1 MIQRTITG
9 VIAAMTTCV
18 LVGYGQDIRK
28 SEHEQTTQRSKITMK
43 ELGRSGVFEI
53 PMISGSNID
62 LSVGV
67 GSAVSLTP
75 RSQPGWFYG
84 IVDCVAGDHFVIN
97 GKGGVVPRL
106 WGFLD
111 RNNIVLSVA
120 DVQVTA
126 DRLRLTAPANASKL
140 VINNDYDSPSY
151 AGQGAVTS
159 RIDSLKSSLVSRISI
174 LEDGDYIAEVPDD
187 TIAAMIRGVKFS
199 DEIKTPIVDFIK
211 NGDLM
216 VHVSTFCII
225 NDVAYATYFVSTRGT
240 REWPG
245 EHTARFAYCPLS
257 DPGNKTYVD
266 LCDIGDVIDG
276 KKVTAINDTIILR
289 KDDTTLYL
297 AWTAAIGGQHHR
309 LYRTFDVTTKT
320 LSDVSVNSFTVGSVK
335 KVFSKSG
342 IEAALKAD
350 SITHKPLDTG
360 GGIGIMPKLSS
371 RDENGTTYY
380 YTGLFYGQFNC
391 IIKSADLVNWEFVA
405 VPDFEIDSL
414 WENAVY
420 VLGDKA
426 FYFVRQSWSS
436 QYGVLTCCDLE
447 KKAWAS
453 PVYVDD
459 ASSRSDFIVHKG
471 VLCLIHAPKDR
482 SHISLMQIN
491 QKDLNK
497 SYEIQ
502 TARVP
507 DYFFPYVDHYNG
519 ELYMS
524 YTASRK
530 HIYLAKF
537 TIGSLTTDAILD
549 RFRELFFG
557 GGQNDEDAR

>member
-1 MIQRTITG
+1 MQRTITA
-9 VIAAMTTCV
+9 VITAMTTCA
-18 LVGYGQDIRK
+18 LVGYGQGIAK
-28 SEHEQTTQRSKITMK
+28 SEEQQTTQRSETTMK
-43 ELGRSGVFEI
+43 ELGKSGIFEI
-53 PMISGSNID
+53 PMISDFNID
-62 LSVGV
+62 LSSGV
-67 GSAVSLTP
+67 GNAVTLTP
-75 RSQPGWFYG
+75 RPQPGWFYG

-111 RNNIVLSVA
+111 RNNILLSVA
-120 DVQVTA
+120 DIQVTA
-126 DRLRLTAPANASKL
+126 DRLKLTAPANASKL

-151 AGQGAVTS
+151 AGQNDATS
-159 RIDSLKSSLVSRISI
+159 RVDSLEASLTSR
-174 LEDGDYIAEVPDD
+174 LALVEDRDRIVEVPDD
-187 TIAAMIRGVKFS
+187 TIAAMIRGVKFA
-199 DEIKTPIVDFIK
+199 DEVKAPIADFIK
-211 NGDLM
+211 DGDLM

-225 NDVAYATYFVSTRGT
+225 DDVAYATYFVNTRGT
-240 REWPG
+240 REWPSD
-245 EHTARFAYCPLS
+245 HTARFAYCSLAHPK
-257 DPGNKTYVD
+257 DKTYVD
-266 LCDIGDVIDG
+266 LCDIDAVVDG

-309 LYRTFDVTTKT
+309 LYRTFDVATKR

-335 KVFSKSG
+335 NVFNKEG
-342 IEAALKAD
+342 VEAALKANN
-350 SITHKPLDTG
+350 IAHKPLNTG

-380 YTGLFYGQFNC
+380 YTGLFYGEFNC
-391 IIKSADLVNWEFVA
+391 IIKSADLVTWEFVA
-405 VPDFEIDSL
+405 LPDFEIDSM

-420 VLGDKA
+420 VTDDKA
-426 FYFVRQSWSS
+426 FYFVRQSYSS
-436 QYGVLTCCDLE
+436 QYGVLTCYDLE
-447 KKAWAS
+447 KKTWAR

-459 ASSRSDFIVHKG
+459 ASSRSDFIMHNG
-471 VLCLIHAPKDR
+471 VLYLVHAPKDR
-482 SHISLMQIN
+482 SHISVMQID
-491 QKDLNK
+491 QKYLSK

-502 TARVP
+502 VARVP
-507 DYFFPYVDHYNG
+507 DYFFPYVEHYNG

-537 TIGSLTTDAILD
+537 TIESLTTDRIVD

-557 GGQNDEDAR
+557 EEHN

>member
-1 MIQRTITG
+1 MPHLKTAAGAMQ
-9 VIAAMTTCV
+9 IACLVALAACSV
-18 LVGYGQDIRK
+18 LAQEANT
-28 SEHEQTTQRSKITMK
+28 SLK

-67 GSAVSLTP
+67 GSAVNLTP
-75 RSQPGWFYG
+75 RPQPGWFYG
-84 IVDCVAGDHFVIN
+84 IVDCVAGDHFVVN

-111 RNNIVLSVA
+111 RNNMLLSVA
-120 DVQVTA
+120 DIQVKA

-151 AGQGAVTS
+151 AGQDAVTS
-159 RIDSLKSSLVSRISI
+159 RVDSLESSLVSRISV
-174 LEDGDYIAEVPDD
+174 LENGDYIAEVPDD

-199 DEIKTPIVDFIK
+199 DEIETHLVDFIK
-211 NGDLM
+211 DGDLM

-297 AWTAAIGGQHHR
+297 AWTAAIDGQHHR
-309 LYRTFDVTTKT
+309 FYRTFDVATKT
-320 LSDVSVNSFTVGSVK
+320 LSDVSLNSFTVGSVK
-335 KVFSKSG
+335 RVFNKSG
-342 IEAALKAD
+342 VEAALKANN
-350 SITHKPLDTG
+350 IAHKPLDTG

-391 IIKSADLVNWEFVA
+391 IMKSADLVNWEFVA
-405 VPDFEIDSL
+405 LPDFEIDSL

-420 VLGDKA
+420 VIGDKA

-436 QYGVLTCCDLE
+436 QYGVLTCYDL
-447 KKAWAS
+447 KKKTWAS

-459 ASSRSDFIVHKG
+459 ASSRSDFIVHEG
-471 VLCLIHAPKDR
+471 VLYLVHAPKDR
-482 SHISLMQIN
+482 SHISLMHIN
-491 QKDLNK
+491 QTDLNK

-507 DYFFPYVDHYNG
+507 DYFFPYVEHYNG

-557 GGQNDEDAR
+557 GERDDEDAR

>member
-1 MIQRTITG
+1 MPHLKTAARALQ
-9 VIAAMTTCV
+9 IACLVALAACSV
-18 LVGYGQDIRK
+18 LAQK
-28 SEHEQTTQRSKITMK
+28 AEITMK
-43 ELGRSGVFEI
+43 ELGKSGVFQI
-53 PMISGSNID
+53 PMISGFNID

-67 GSAVSLTP
+67 GRAVNLTP
-75 RSQPGWFYG
+75 RTQSGWFYG

-111 RNNIVLSVA
+111 RNNILLSVA
-120 DVQVTA
+120 DIQVTA
-126 DRLRLTAPANASKL
+126 DRLKITAPANASKL

-151 AGQGAVTS
+151 AGQDAATS
-159 RIDSLKSSLVSRISI
+159 RVDSLEAALDSRISK
-174 LEDGDYIAEVPDD
+174 LEHDDYIAEVPDD
-187 TIAAMIRGVKFS
+187 TIAAMIRGVKFA
-199 DEIKTPIVDFIK
+199 DEIKAPIADFIK
-211 NGDLM
+211 DGDLM

-257 DPGNKTYVD
+257 DPDNKTHID
-266 LCDIGDVIDG
+266 LCDIGDVVDG

-297 AWTAAIGGQHHR
+297 AWTAAISGQHHR
-309 LYRTFDVTTKT
+309 FYRTFDVATKT
-320 LSDVSVNSFTVGSVK
+320 LSDVSVNSFTVGDVK
-335 KVFSKSG
+335 KVFNKSG
-342 IEAALKAD
+342 VEAALKANN
-350 SITHKPLDTG
+350 IAHKPLNTG

-371 RDENGTTYY
+371 REENGTTYY
-380 YTGLFYGQFNC
+380 YTGLFYGEFNC
-391 IIKSADLVNWEFVA
+391 IIKSTDLVNWDFVA
-405 VPDFEIDSL
+405 QPDFEIDSL

-420 VLGDKA
+420 VIGDKA

-436 QYGVLTCCDLE
+436 QYGVLTCYDL
-447 KKAWAS
+447 KKKTWAS

-459 ASSRSDFIVHKG
+459 ASSRSDFIVQNG
-471 VLCLIHAPKDR
+471 VLYLVHAPKDR
-482 SHISLMQIN
+482 SHISLMQID

-507 DYFFPYVDHYNG
+507 DYFFPYVEHYKG

-549 RFRELFFG
+549 RFRELFYG
-557 GGQNDEDAR
+557 RNQDD